1 MTTRRL
7 IDPAGAVFGI
17 ALPIATAVAA
27 VLLTIAWE
35 PRLPAE
41 IATHWSGPNPDG
53 FASPMSNAWT
63 IALII
68 VLVGV
73 GCSAIAALAQAMLM
87 MRRYMLVVG
96 LGVTGLLA
104 TIHVTL
110 LTAQLDLADATQAQ
124 LPMWSIGLGIG
135 IGVAVGF
142 VGAALLRDYRE
153 RVPATDAPDAQL
165 PRGRVELPIV
175 DQVGTGT
182 RTTAVLALVVLGPA
196 VLACLAAGS
205 WWPLAVFLPVGVLV
219 LSLLR
224 FRVTVD
230 DSGIRVRNLC
240 MTAIEY
246 DLDEMIGAK
255 VTETRPFQ
263 DWGGWGLRTKG
274 RGRYGLVTI
283 TGPALVFTTA
293 GGQEFTVTT
302 SRAQEMAGALNSLA
316 DSRAS

>member
-1 MTTRRL
+1 MTTRRI
-7 IDPAGAVFGI
+7 IDPAGALFGI

-27 VLLTIAWE
+27 VLLTVVWE

-41 IATHWSGPNPDG
+41 IATHWSGPDPVG
-53 FASPMSNAWT
+53 FSAPMSSAWAM
-63 IALII
+63 ALVI
-68 VLVGV
+68 VLIGG

-104 TIHVTL
+104 TLH
-110 LTAQLDLADATQAQ
+110 LTMLAAQLDLSDAAQAR
-124 LPMWSIGLGIG
+124 LPMWPVGLGVLIG
-135 IGVAVGF
+135 IAAGF

-153 RVPATDAPDAQL
+153 RVPATGAPDARL

-182 RTTAVLALVVLGPA
+182 RTTAVLALVVLGPVVIVCGA
-196 VLACLAAGS
+196 TGS

-230 DSGIRVRNLC
+230 ESGVRVRNLG
-240 MTAIEY
+240 MTAVEY
-246 DLDEMIGAK
+246 HLDEMIGAK

-263 DWGGWGLRTKG
+263 DWGGWGLRAKG
-274 RGRYGLVTI
+274 RGRYGLVTN

-302 SRAQEMAGALNSLA
+302 DRAQEMAGALNSLA
-316 DSRAS
+316 DARAR

>member
-1 MTTRRL
+1 MTTHRI
-7 IDPAGAVFGI
+7 IDPAGALFGI
-17 ALPIATAVAA
+17 ALPLVTAVAA
-27 VLLTIAWE
+27 VLLTVVWE

-53 FASPMSNAWT
+53 FSSPMSNAWT
-63 IALII
+63 MALII
-68 VLVGV
+68 VLVGG
-73 GCSAIAALAQAMLM
+73 GCSAIAALAQALLM

-104 TIHVTL
+104 TLHVTI
-110 LTAQLDLADATQAQ
+110 LTAQLDLPDATQAE
-124 LPMWSIGLGIG
+124 LPMWSIGLGIL
-135 IGVAVGF
+135 IGVATGF

-153 RVPATDAPDAQL
+153 RVPAAGAPDARL

-196 VLACLAAGS
+196 VIVCAAAGS

-230 DSGIRVRNLC
+230 EAGIRVRNLG
-240 MTAIEY
+240 MTAIDYGLE
-246 DLDEMIGAK
+246 EMIGAK

-263 DWGGWGLRTKG
+263 DWGGWGLRSKG
-274 RGRYGLVTI
+274 RGRYGLVTN

-302 SRAQEMAGALNSLA
+302 DRAQEIAGALNSLA
-316 DSRAS
+316 DARVR